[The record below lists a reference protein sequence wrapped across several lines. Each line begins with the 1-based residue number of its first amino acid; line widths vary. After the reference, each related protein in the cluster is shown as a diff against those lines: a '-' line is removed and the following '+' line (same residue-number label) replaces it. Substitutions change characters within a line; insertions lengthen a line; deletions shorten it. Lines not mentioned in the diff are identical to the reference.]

1 MNSLKKWWFDRDDR
15 ERLLLTVMSIMLVLF
30 FLYFLLYL
38 PLKRYRSDLHYQY
51 QAAVSDAA
59 IVNSA
64 ILEAAKIKE
73 NDTQKTVTS
82 DADIRQ
88 VISQSAQRQGLTLTR
103 LQPDQTSGLNVW
115 VDGVETTVF
124 YSWVL
129 ELQQKHGIY
138 VARASL
144 NNNSDGLIRA
154 QLLLK
159 SGAGHEN

>member
-1 MNSLKKWWFDRDDR
+1 MNSVKKWWFDRDDR
-15 ERLLLTVMSIMLVLF
+15 ERLLLTIMSIMVVLF
-30 FLYFLLYL
+30 LMYFLVYL
-38 PLKRYRSDLHYQY
+38 PIKRYRGDLYYQY
-51 QAAVSDAA
+51 QAAVSDAT
-59 IVNSA
+59 IVKSA
-64 ILEAAKIKE
+64 ILEASKIKE
-73 NDTQKTVTS
+73 NDTQKTITS

-115 VDGVETTVF
+115 VDGVETTIF
-124 YSWVL
+124 YRWVL

-144 NNNSDGLIRA
+144 NNNSDGLIRV

-159 SGAGHEN
+159 SGVGA